1 MSFDRSKIKRF
12 QCGDVNCKILK
23 ANADWLESTGAETL
37 RLLVKL
43 TDPRGLTKVETV
55 NLFVSYDADSP
66 YVSLF
71 EAAEVSEEDDLVG
84 FNGRVNVY
92 RNKKGFIN
100 LQNFQKLMDAPDL
113 PNTDQP

>member
-12 QCGDVNCKILK
+12 QWGDVNCKILK
-23 ANADWLESTGAETL
+23 ADPDELESTGDETL
-37 RLLVKL
+37 RLFVEL

-71 EAAEVSEEDDLVG
+71 EAAGVSEEKDLVG

-100 LQNFQKLMDAPDL
+100 LQNFRKLAAAPSL
-113 PNTDQP
+113 PNPQKP